1 VERAAAGEDITQ
13 MLLDGEVDAAIFGG
27 NMPDD
32 PRLKS
37 VIANPEAAGDEW
49 YRKHGTVPINHMVVV
64 KDSLSKSNPAAVRE
78 VFRMMLESKKAAG
91 LPKPE
96 AIDFVPFGFEAVR
109 PALELMSA
117 YALEMQ
123 LIPRGYT
130 VEELFDDT
138 TRALRA

>member
-1 VERAAAGEDITQ
+1 
-13 MLLDGEVDAAIFGG
+13 MLLDGELDAAIFGG

-37 VIANPEAAGDEW
+37 VIADPEAAGEEW
-49 YRKHGTVPINHMVVV
+49 SRKHGTVPINHMVVV
-64 KDSLSKSNPAAVRE
+64 KDSLAKSNPAAARE

-91 LPKPE
+91 LPKQG
-96 AIDFVPFGFEAVR
+96 AIDFVPFGFDAVR

-123 LIPRGYT
+123 LIPQGYT
-130 VEELFDDT
+130 VEELFDGT